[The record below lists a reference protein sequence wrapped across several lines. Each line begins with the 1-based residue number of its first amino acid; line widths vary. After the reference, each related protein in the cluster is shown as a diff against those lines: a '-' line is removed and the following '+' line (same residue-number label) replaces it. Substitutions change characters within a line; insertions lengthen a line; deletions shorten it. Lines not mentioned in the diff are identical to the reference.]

1 MKKKSTS
8 DHLLNDPD
16 RGKGS
21 QEPDERGQSGNNSMQ
36 GQLGHRNPDP
46 LQDGADS
53 DFPEPG
59 HSPEHSFEG
68 EFKKKEKENC
78 LVESRAPSPGKT
90 LHCSLSLSH
99 LRPHLSLCIC
109 KSPASPTLDFMRKE
123 ICPYPR

>member
-1 MKKKSTS
+1 MSKSVS
-8 DHLLNDPD
+8 DHLKNDAD

-21 QEPDERGQSGNNSMQ
+21 KEPDDRDQSGNSSLN

-68 EFKKKEKENC
+68 EFKKDK
-78 LVESRAPSPGKT
+78 
-90 LHCSLSLSH
+90 
-99 LRPHLSLCIC
+99 
-109 KSPASPTLDFMRKE
+109 AS
-123 ICPYPR
+123 